1 MPRLLITADDFCR
14 SLQKSSAFFIWH
26 HFEILGGLSMLFSLS
41 LILIIGFSLSGILN
55 RFKIPGL
62 IGLIFTGIILG
73 PQGLDLISPDI
84 LGISKDLREIALIVI
99 LLRAGLTLDLK
110 DLKKVGRPALF
121 MSFLPATFEIT
132 AVTLLAPPLLG
143 VTYIEALIMG
153 AVLSAVSPAVVVPRM
168 IQLMESGYGKKKRIP
183 QMVLA
188 GASVDDIYVIILFT
202 AFMGLYKGTA
212 MSAGVLLSVPAAVV
226 SGLLLGII
234 CGVIMVR
241 VFRLLHIRDTIKV
254 LIILSAAFLFVTF
267 EDFVSPILPLSGL
280 LAVMALGGTILK
292 SNENL
297 AKRLLGKFSKIWV
310 GAEILLFVLV
320 GAAVEIN
327 ALSGVGLSSVILI
340 LSALI
345 FRTGGVFL
353 SLLKTDLTHK
363 EKLFTAIAY
372 LPKATVQAAI
382 GTIPLSQGVTAG
394 NTILSVAVLAIV
406 ITAPLGAAGID
417 HLHKKLLVRDQ
428 ER

>member
-1 MPRLLITADDFCR
+1 
-14 SLQKSSAFFIWH
+14 
-26 HFEILGGLSMLFSLS
+26 MLFSLS

-55 RFKIPGL
+55 RFRIPGL

-73 PQGLDLISPDI
+73 PHGLNLISSDI
-84 LGISKDLREIALIVI
+84 LNISKDLREIALIVI
-99 LLRAGLTLDLK
+99 LLRAGLSLDLK
-110 DLKKVGRPALF
+110 DLKKVGRPALL
-121 MSFLPATFEIT
+121 MSFLPATFEIA

-143 VTYIEALIMG
+143 ITHLEALIMG

-202 AFMGLYKGTA
+202 AFMGLYKGA
-212 MSAGVLLSVPAAVV
+212 KISYGIILSVPLAVL
-226 SGLLLGII
+226 SGLILGIL
-234 CGVIMVR
+234 CGVVVVR
-241 VFRLLHIRDTIKV
+241 IFKHLHIRDTIKV
-254 LIILSAAFLFVTF
+254 LIILSAAFLFISF
-267 EDFVSPILPLSGL
+267 EDFIAPILPLSGL

-292 SNENL
+292 SNEIL

-320 GAAVEIN
+320 GAAVEIR
-327 ALSGVGLSSVILI
+327 ALKGVGFFSVILI
-340 LSALI
+340 LAALL
-345 FRTGGVFL
+345 FRTAGVFL
-353 SLLKTDLTHK
+353 SLLKTELSLK

-382 GTIPLSQGVTAG
+382 GTIPLSQGVLAG

-417 HLHKKLLVRDQ
+417 HLHKKLLVRD
-428 ER
+428 

>member
-1 MPRLLITADDFCR
+1 
-14 SLQKSSAFFIWH
+14 
-26 HFEILGGLSMLFSLS
+26 MLFSLS

-62 IGLIFTGIILG
+62 IGLIFTGILLG
-73 PQGLDLISPDI
+73 PQGSDLISPDI
-84 LGISKDLREIALIVI
+84 LSISKDLREIALIVI
-99 LLRAGLTLDLK
+99 LLRAGITLDLK

-121 MSFLPATFEIT
+121 MSFLPATFEII
-132 AVTLLAPPLLG
+132 AVTLLAPLLLG
-143 VTYIEALIMG
+143 ITYIEALILG

-168 IQLMESGYGKKKRIP
+168 IRLMESGYGKKKRIP

-212 MSAGVLLSVPAAVV
+212 MSAGVFLSLPVAVL

-234 CGVIMVR
+234 SGVIMVR
-241 VFRLLHIRDTIKV
+241 VFRILHIRDTIKV

-267 EDFVSPILPLSGL
+267 EDFIAPILPLSGL

-292 SNENL
+292 NNENL

-320 GAAVEIN
+320 GAAVEIR

-340 LSALI
+340 LSALL
-345 FRTGGVFL
+345 FRTAGVFL
-353 SLLKTDLTHK
+353 SLLKTDLNLK
-363 EKLFTAIAY
+363 EKLFTAVAY

-382 GTIPLSQGVTAG
+382 GTIPLSQGVLAG
-394 NTILSVAVLAIV
+394 NTILSVAVLAII
-406 ITAPLGAAGID
+406 ITAPIGAAGID
-417 HLHKKLLVRDQ
+417 HLHRKLLTRDKG
-428 ER
+428 